1 MAKLILNGGIKMK
14 KLFVAYDDGSKTTYT
29 MKNSVDHMQYVDRH
43 IKHSCVS
50 SIILQQYPKKNN
62 KPIVFK

>member
-1 MAKLILNGGIKMK
+1 MK
-14 KLFVAYDDGSKTTYT
+14 KLFVVCDDGSKTTYT

-43 IKHSCVS
+43 INYSYVS

-62 KPIVFK
+62 EPIVFK